1 MSISTVK
8 NNMFSSMLE
17 IDQLNNNIKQLN
29 SIIKNTNGDNIETLI
44 NFISLTNS
52 ILSSTETSIDKMY
65 MINSIELDVFFSEF
79 NRDTNKV
86 KTELELYKNYLT
98 RLKSQC
104 IKINIMIKYLEVA
117 TYNFKSSTIKLNF
130 LSSMYVPLFNK
141 LEKSLTSFKRN
152 IDKHNNKLVIGVRE

>member
-86 KTELELYKNYLT
+86 KTELKLYKTYLT
-98 RLKSQC
+98 GLKSQC
-104 IKINIMIKYLEVA
+104 IKINIMIKYLKVA
-117 TYNFKSSTIKLNF
+117 TYNFKPSSIKLDF

>member
-8 NNMFSSMLE
+8 NNMFNVMLK
-17 IDQLNNNIKQLN
+17 IDQLTNNIKQLN

-44 NFISLTNS
+44 NFISLSNS
-52 ILSSTETSIDKMY
+52 ILSSTEASIDKMY
-65 MINSIELDVFFSEF
+65 IINSIELDIFFNEF

-86 KTELELYKNYLT
+86 KTELKLYKNHLSII
-98 RLKSQC
+98 KSQG
-104 IKINIMIKYLEVA
+104 IKINNMIKYLEVA
-117 TYNFKSSTIKLNF
+117 TYNFKASSIKLDF

-152 IDKHNNKLVIGVRE
+152 IDKHNNKLIIGVR